1 MYIALRWY
9 HSIINNLSAYISYI
23 ITSCS
28 FDSISS
34 SHLHGLLSSRFLPSK
49 AIPRSMPLVTV
60 PTTSPQYRFFSPSP
74 SLYLF
79 LPFNPLILFN
89 AILASLSLIKKLC
102 MIKQYSSLFFFFW
115 VSFNPFVWVFWV
127 FYTSKESSFIRCGIK
142 TTQWLRSLH

>member
-9 HSIINNLSAYISYI
+9 HSIINNLSAYISCI

-34 SHLHGLLSSRFLPSK
+34 SHLHALLSSRFLPSK
-49 AIPRSMPLVTV
+49 AIPPVYASCHCTYHESPVS
-60 PTTSPQYRFFSPSP
+60 SPQYWFFSPSP

-79 LPFNPLILFN
+79 LPFNPLILYN

-102 MIKQYSSLFFFFW
+102 MIKQYSSLFFPFGFPLILLFGYFE
-115 VSFNPFVWVFWV
+115 SF
-127 FYTSKESSFIRCGIK
+127 THQKKAASSAVE
-142 TTQWLRSLH
+142 

>member
-9 HSIINNLSAYISYI
+9 HSIINNLSAYISCI

-34 SHLHGLLSSRFLPSK
+34 SHLHALLSSRFLPSK

-60 PTTSPQYRFFSPSP
+60 PTTSPQYRVPSIDFFSPSP

-79 LPFNPLILFN
+79 LPFNPLILYN

-102 MIKQYSSLFFFFW
+102 MIKQYSSLFFPFGFSLILLFGYFE
-115 VSFNPFVWVFWV
+115 SF
-127 FYTSKESSFIRCGIK
+127 THQKKAASSAVE
-142 TTQWLRSLH
+142 